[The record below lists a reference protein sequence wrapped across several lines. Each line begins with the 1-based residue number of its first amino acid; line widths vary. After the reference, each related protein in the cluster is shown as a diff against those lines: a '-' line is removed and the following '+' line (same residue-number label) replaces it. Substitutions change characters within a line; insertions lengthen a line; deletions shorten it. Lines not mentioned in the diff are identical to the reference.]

1 MRLLSNPSGGGLVQ
15 FLPRDDDKAVLVLDE
30 AIASRPTRRIAR
42 RLTTGEVD
50 ELVAVYGSGASVPHL
65 VKRFGASR
73 TTVLA
78 HLERRGIPRR
88 PCVAK
93 LTEDEIAT
101 AARDYGEGKSLAK
114 LGAAFGVNA
123 ETIRKAL
130 LRVGVEIRPRKGWS
144 PSG

>member
-15 FLPRDDDKAVLVLDE
+15 FVPGEYDLAAVVLGE
-30 AIASRPTRRIAR
+30 VIASGSSRRTAR
-42 RLTTGEVD
+42 RLTADEVD
-50 ELVAVYGSGASVPHL
+50 ALVAVYRSGASVPQL
-65 VKRFGASR
+65 VKQFGVNR

-93 LTEDEIAT
+93 LTEDEIAA
-101 AARDYGEGKSLAK
+101 AARDYGDGKSLAK

-123 ETIRKAL
+123 ETIRRAL
-130 LRVGVEIRPRKGWS
+130 LRVGVEIRPRRGWS